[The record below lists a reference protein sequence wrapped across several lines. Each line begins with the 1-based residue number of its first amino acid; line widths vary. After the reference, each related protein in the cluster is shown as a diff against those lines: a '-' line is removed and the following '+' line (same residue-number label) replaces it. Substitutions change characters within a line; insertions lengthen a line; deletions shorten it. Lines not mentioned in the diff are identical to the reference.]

1 MTSATAAAAIQSL
14 YLQSQI
20 WAEFNAGA
28 NPKLK
33 PAWTNKKYYNNTSH
47 ISDCQ
52 PLKLEQIKQMIL

>member
-1 MTSATAAAAIQSL
+1 MTSAAAAAAIQSL

-33 PAWTNKKYYNNTSH
+33 PAWTNKKYYNNTSY
-47 ISDCQ
+47 ISERQ
-52 PLKLEQIKQMIL
+52 PLTN